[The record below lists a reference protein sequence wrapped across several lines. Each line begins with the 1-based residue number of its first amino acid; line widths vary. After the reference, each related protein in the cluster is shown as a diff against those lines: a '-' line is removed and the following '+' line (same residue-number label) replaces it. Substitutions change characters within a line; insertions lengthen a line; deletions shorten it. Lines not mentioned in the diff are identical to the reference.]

1 LKIIFL
7 TEKIEF
13 PDCNL
18 ADEEGVLAIGG
29 DLSAARLTLAY
40 ESGIFP
46 WFNEGEPII
55 WWCPP
60 QRMVLFPDEL
70 RFSKSMKVLF
80 KRNAFKVTYNTCF
93 AEVIKNCAQ
102 IKRFGQADTWI
113 TDEMQAAYL
122 NLHKKGIA
130 HSVEVWEDEELVG
143 GLYGIDLK
151 DKKVF
156 CGESMFSKVS
166 NASKYAFI
174 SLVQKL
180 KNEQYKLVDCQ
191 VYNTHLDSLG
201 AREIA
206 RSEFLKILT
215 S

>member
-1 LKIIFL
+1 MIFL
-7 TEKIEF
+7 TDKIDF
-13 PDCNL
+13 PAANL
-18 ADEEGVLAIGG
+18 ADEDGVLAIGG
-29 DLSAARLTLAY
+29 DLSVERLLLAY

-46 WFNEGEPII
+46 WFNEGEPIV

-60 QRMVLFPDEL
+60 ERMVLFPDEL

-80 KRNAFKVTYNTCF
+80 KRKVFSVTYNTCF
-93 AEVIKNCAQ
+93 EAVIKNCAQ

-113 TDEMQAAYL
+113 TNEMQQAYV
-122 NLHKKGIA
+122 NLHKKGYA
-130 HSVEVWEDEELVG
+130 QSVEVWQNGELVG
-143 GLYGIDLK
+143 GLYGVDLK
-151 DKKVF
+151 DRKIF

-180 KNEQYKLVDCQ
+180 KNEHYKLIDCQ

-201 AREIA
+201 AREIPRA
-206 RSEFLKILT
+206 DFLKYLQV
-215 S
+215 